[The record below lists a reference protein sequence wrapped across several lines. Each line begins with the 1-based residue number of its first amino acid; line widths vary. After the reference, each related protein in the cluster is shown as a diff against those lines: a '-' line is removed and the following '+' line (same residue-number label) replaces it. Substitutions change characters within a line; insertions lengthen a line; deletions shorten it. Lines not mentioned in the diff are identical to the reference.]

1 MNLPLSTIRN
11 ADMVLDAPTY
21 DGAQLR
27 KLRNIDRA
35 RLSPAIHAA
44 VRVADAVV
52 RNLRCGGRVDIPP
65 PAAQEWRNILMSK
78 KDGPVQLQTILCDLW
93 GRGIPVVPLDT
104 LPSPGFQALAC
115 IIEGH
120 PVVML
125 GHRYDEPGRVA
136 FLATHEVGH
145 IVGGDCTP
153 DAPVMHDSEAVSD
166 ESETELAA
174 DSFATQ
180 VLMGKTLPGIVY
192 ESDLD
197 PKVLAQRAMDSEIQ
211 TGAEASAIIYAWAS
225 RTLNY
230 PQASLA
236 VQALYRSK
244 GARRELVRQFFEH
257 VDVDAAPESDVTLLR
272 CVHDKSKPA
281 ATVG

>member
-1 MNLPLSTIRN
+1 
-11 ADMVLDAPTY
+11 MVLDASTY

-120 PVVML
+120 PD
-125 GHRYDEPGRVA
+125 R
-136 FLATHEVGH
+136 
-145 IVGGDCTP
+145 
-153 DAPVMHDSEAVSD
+153 DAWS
-166 ESETELAA
+166 
-174 DSFATQ
+174 Q
-180 VLMGKTLPGIVY
+180 V
-192 ESDLD
+192 
-197 PKVLAQRAMDSEIQ
+197 R
-211 TGAEASAIIYAWAS
+211 
-225 RTLNY
+225 
-230 PQASLA
+230 
-236 VQALYRSK
+236 
-244 GARRELVRQFFEH
+244 
-257 VDVDAAPESDVTLLR
+257 
-272 CVHDKSKPA
+272 
-281 ATVG
+281 